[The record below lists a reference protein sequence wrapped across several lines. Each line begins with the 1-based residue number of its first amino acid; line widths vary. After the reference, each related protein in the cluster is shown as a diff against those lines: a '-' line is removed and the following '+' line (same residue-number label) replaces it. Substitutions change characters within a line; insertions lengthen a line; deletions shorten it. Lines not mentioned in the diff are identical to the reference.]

1 MEQQTFFDRD
11 GAQPLAARLRPRT
24 LDEFVG
30 QRHRLGPGKVLTR
43 LIESDHLSSMIF
55 WGPPGAVS
63 YTHLSSAS
71 WRRV

>member
-30 QRHRLGPGKVLTR
+30 QRHLLGPR
-43 LIESDHLSSMIF
+43 R
-55 WGPPGAVS
+55 
-63 YTHLSSAS
+63 S
-71 WRRV
+71 WRTDDRFRSGG